1 MNGEMP
7 HRQIR
12 VTVRLQEA
20 VASSQTDPC
29 RVPKR
34 RPICFPPV
42 KANPELSL
50 KILTRSVFY
59 PLHFFLKWKF
69 VESCL

>member
-12 VTVRLQEA
+12 VMVRLEEA

-34 RPICFPPV
+34 RP
-42 KANPELSL
+42 
-50 KILTRSVFY
+50 
-59 PLHFFLKWKF
+59 H
-69 VESCL
+69 